1 MVDFIDFNAPVK
13 NQAEKLKIITF
24 KVYEK
29 RLQDLWNIFQT
40 GQVEPILIKGW
51 AAAANYPQ
59 PYLRRL
65 GDFDLAV
72 EPAMLKTVRELTKNQ
87 RMGDIDW
94 HSGLRH
100 LDTVEWKDL
109 FANSIITECG
119 NSRIRILRP
128 EDHLRVLCVHWLGDG
143 GRDRKKL
150 WDIYYAVA
158 NRPANFDWDRC
169 LLTVSEKRQ
178 KWIACATGLAGKYLG
193 LNLENTPLA
202 DSADLLPSWVIR
214 TVEGEWNSP
223 VEYKYLLSCLRDR
236 RELFKQLKKRFP
248 PNAIQATVE
257 MDGDFDEGARIFY
270 QTRNVFKRTIPSLKR
285 ILGLSA
291 TES

>member
-1 MVDFIDFNAPVK
+1 MVDFIEFDAPVK
-13 NQAEKLKIITF
+13 NRAEKLKLITF

-29 RLQDLWNIFQT
+29 RLQDLWSIFQT
-40 GQVEPILIKGW
+40 GRVEPILIKGW

-59 PYLRRL
+59 PHLRRL
-65 GDFDLAV
+65 GDFDFAV

-94 HSGLRH
+94 HCGLRH

-109 FANSIITECG
+109 FANSMTTECG
-119 NSRIRILRP
+119 NSQIRILRP

-143 GRDRKKL
+143 GRDREKL

-158 NRPANFDWDRC
+158 SRPANFDWDRC
-169 LLTVSEKRQ
+169 LLTVSEKRR
-178 KWIACATGLAGKYLG
+178 KWIACVTGLAGKYLG
-193 LNLENTPLA
+193 LDLENTPLA
-202 DSADLLPSWVIR
+202 DSAETLPSWVIK
-214 TVEGEWNSP
+214 TVEGEWKGS

-270 QTRNVFKRTIPSLKR
+270 QTRNIFKRTIPSLKR
-285 ILGLSA
+285 ILGFGA
-291 TES
+291 TET